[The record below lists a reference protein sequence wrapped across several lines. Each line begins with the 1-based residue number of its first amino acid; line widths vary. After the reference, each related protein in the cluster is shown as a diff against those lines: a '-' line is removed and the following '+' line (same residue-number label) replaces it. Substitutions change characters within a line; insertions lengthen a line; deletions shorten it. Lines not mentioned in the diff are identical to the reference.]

1 MRFDVDSLFC
11 GLYILIKSILFS
23 SCKAISFCGLC
34 SILNC
39 TECKDLT
46 SPYLKNLK
54 ASNVKDSNEGC
65 TLSLGLIQSLVDAHN
80 QPPEH
85 PFVSGFGQ
93 CFNGKISLNSKQI
106 NIRSCITNQRN
117 AQIILLQHLA
127 AQL

>member
-1 MRFDVDSLFC
+1 MLIPPFC
-11 GLYILIKSILFS
+11 GPHILSKSVLFS
-23 SCKAISFCGLC
+23 SCKAISFSGLC
-34 SILNC
+34 STLNC
-39 TECKDLT
+39 AECKDLT

-85 PFVSGFGQ
+85 PLISGFSQ

-106 NIRSCITNQRN
+106 NIRSCITNQRK
-117 AQIILLQHLA
+117 ARFTLFQDLA